1 MKYFLRVVLGVML
14 LAVGGFVISRIISWD
29 DVKTAVHALSWWN
42 IVLIG
47 GAILTIGIVKAVR
60 FFCILRFGGIV
71 VSLRNTIRIF
81 IASQTFTP
89 LPAGEVGR
97 AMLFKKELGIHLD
110 EVAGPVFLQAL
121 LELWTAA
128 LWVVLAVSFVGS
140 IGGWMGLVGFLGLLA
155 ILSAPLLFSKQLP
168 HVFERLKNH
177 GVTYKWVE
185 KMQGVFEH
193 FEALVTSKGKTNVWG
208 FWVLVV
214 GLGLSSHALSG
225 GLMWYIAQVQ
235 GAHITWLQGVFAVT
249 MASLIEGILTII
261 PGGLGVTEGGLVGIL
276 SGFAVPWRKTIIIT
290 LIYRL
295 ATLPVS
301 MAIALLFLLSTY
313 RAKPP
318 RITHLART

>member
-140 IGGWMGLVGFLGLLA
+140 IGGWPRTRRG
-155 ILSAPLLFSKQLP
+155 SPCS
-168 HVFERLKNH
+168 R
-177 GVTYKWVE
+177 
-185 KMQGVFEH
+185 
-193 FEALVTSKGKTNVWG
+193 
-208 FWVLVV
+208 
-214 GLGLSSHALSG
+214 SSSG
-225 GLMWYIAQVQ
+225 
-235 GAHITWLQGVFAVT
+235 
-249 MASLIEGILTII
+249 
-261 PGGLGVTEGGLVGIL
+261 
-276 SGFAVPWRKTIIIT
+276 
-290 LIYRL
+290 
-295 ATLPVS
+295 
-301 MAIALLFLLSTY
+301 
-313 RAKPP
+313 
-318 RITHLART
+318 